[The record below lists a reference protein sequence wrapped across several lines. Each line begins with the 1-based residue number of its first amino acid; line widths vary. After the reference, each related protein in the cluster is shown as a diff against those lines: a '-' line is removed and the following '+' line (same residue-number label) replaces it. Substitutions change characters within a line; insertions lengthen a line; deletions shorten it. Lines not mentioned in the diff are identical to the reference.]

1 MEDTRQYDC
10 DVLVVGSGASGMA
23 AAITAASAGLKVL
36 IIERSRALA
45 APRPAPAAGSGYPAP
60 RWRAQGIHETPDEAR
75 AYLRHEAGDSY
86 NGERVDAFLA
96 HGPEA
101 VDFFTANTEVQ
112 FDMPL
117 VFPDYHAEAAGGKQ
131 GGRSM
136 VARPDGRKLGAH
148 VKDLAPALP
157 ELTVFGMMLGSGK
170 EIVHFMRATRSL
182 ASAWYVAK
190 RLSRHFLDV
199 LKHGR
204 GMTLTNGNAL
214 AGRLAASA
222 FKLGIP
228 LWLNAPAKSLIIED
242 GAVKGAVVQRD
253 GASVRAARA
262 VVLAAG
268 GFPYDI
274 ERRKQ
279 LYAHA
284 PTGVEHYSPSPSG
297 NTGDGLRL
305 AESAGGSVN
314 TSLPNAAAWV
324 PVSVVTRKDGSPGYM
339 PHFIDRAKPGVI
351 AVTRNGRRFTNEGA
365 SYHDFVQ
372 DMVRAC
378 QDGGEICAWLVCDH
392 KTLRKYGL
400 GSAAPFPMPI
410 KRYLRT
416 GYLLRPAS
424 PSWRN
429 APASMPA
436 ACARRWKPSTPKR
449 GWAAIRST
457 ARAARP
463 TTVTRAM
470 RCTAPIPAWR
480 PSNRDRTTRS
490 RS

>member
-1 MEDTRQYDC
+1 M
-10 DVLVVGSGASGMA
+10 
-23 AAITAASAGLKVL
+23 
-36 IIERSRALA
+36 
-45 APRPAPAAGSGYPAP
+45 
-60 RWRAQGIHETPDEAR
+60 QGIHETPDEAR

-136 VARPDGRKLGAH
+136 VARPYDGRKLGAH

-242 GAVKGAVVQRD
+242 GVVKGAVVQRD
-253 GASVRAARA
+253 GASVRVRARA
-262 VVLAAG
+262 PWCWRRAA
-268 GFPYDI
+268 FLTI
-274 ERRKQ
+274 
-279 LYAHA
+279 
-284 PTGVEHYSPSPSG
+284 SS
-297 NTGDGLRL
+297 
-305 AESAGGSVN
+305 
-314 TSLPNAAAWV
+314 
-324 PVSVVTRKDGSPGYM
+324 
-339 PHFIDRAKPGVI
+339 
-351 AVTRNGRRFTNEGA
+351 GA
-365 SYHDFVQ
+365 SSSTPTRPPASSIIRRRP
-372 DMVRAC
+372 RA
-378 QDGGEICAWLVCDH
+378 IPATACAWP
-392 KTLRKYGL
+392 R
-400 GSAAPFPMPI
+400 
-410 KRYLRT
+410 
-416 GYLLRPAS
+416 
-424 PSWRN
+424 
-429 APASMPA
+429 
-436 ACARRWKPSTPKR
+436 
-449 GWAAIRST
+449 
-457 ARAARP
+457 ARAA
-463 TTVTRAM
+463 A
-470 RCTAPIPAWR
+470 
-480 PSNRDRTTRS
+480 
-490 RS
+490 